1 MKISK
6 LGERGLIKKIG
17 KKVKIFSK
25 DIVKGIGDDAAVL
38 KFDKKKFLLLTT
50 DTLNEGHHFTLEW
63 FTPEQIGS
71 KAIEINVSDIAA
83 MGGFPKYCMVSLNLR
98 KELDSKFVDRLYN
111 GIIKSCKKYN
121 ISIIGGNISQ
131 AQQISVAVS
140 MIGFV
145 EKNRLCL
152 RSNAKVGDLICVT
165 DDLGKSK
172 VGLELLRSN
181 KKGKSIYY
189 FLNPKSS
196 LGVARKLSSLR
207 IKTMEDISDG
217 LASEV
222 HNICKESKKGAII
235 YKEKLPLSK
244 TTVNDSKKINK
255 NHYDY
260 ALYGGEYLELIFT
273 IPKSKLNLLKRRK
286 IRHHIIGEIVDKNRG
301 IYLSD
306 RNKKYKL
313 GQGYDHFKTNR

>member
-1 MKISK
+1 MKISE
-6 LGERGLIKKIG
+6 LGELKLIKKIS
-17 KKVKIFSK
+17 KNIDVFSN
-25 DIVKGIGDDAAVL
+25 DIVKGIGDDTAVL
-38 KFDKKKFLLLTT
+38 KFDKKHYLLLTT
-50 DTLNEGHHFTLEW
+50 DTLNEGHHFTLDW
-63 FTPEQIGS
+63 FTPKQIGRKS
-71 KAIEINVSDIAA
+71 IEINVSDIAA
-83 MGGFPKYCMVSLNLR
+83 MGGFPKYCLVSLNLR
-98 KELDSKFVDRLYN
+98 KELDSKFVDELYN

-131 AQQISVAVS
+131 AQQISVAIS

-165 DDLGKSK
+165 GDLGKSK
-172 VGLELLRSN
+172 AGLELLGAN

-235 YKEKLPLSK
+235 YKEKLPISK

-273 IPKSKLNLLKRRK
+273 IPKSKLNLLKKEK
-286 IRHHIIGEIVDKNRG
+286 IRHYIIGMIVNKNKEV
-301 IYLSD
+301 YLSD
-306 RNKKYKL
+306 GNKKYK
-313 GQGYDHFKTNR
+313 